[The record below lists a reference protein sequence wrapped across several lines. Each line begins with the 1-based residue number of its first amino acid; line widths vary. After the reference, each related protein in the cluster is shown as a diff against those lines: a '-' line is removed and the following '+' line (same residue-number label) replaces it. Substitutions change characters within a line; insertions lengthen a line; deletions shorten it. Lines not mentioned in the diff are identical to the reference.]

1 MYIPYRKEAFNSP
14 IDYAKLIEMQA
25 NQVDEAGTESL
36 RNSEKKNK
44 AYVKSKSR
52 DARAHRG
59 GRK

>member
-52 DARAHRG
+52 DARE
-59 GRK
+59 

>member
-25 NQVDEAGTESL
+25 NQVDIEGTKSL
-36 RNSEKKNK
+36 KKAENKNK
-44 AYVKSKSR
+44 TLVKTMIRGKKV
-52 DARAHRG
+52 HRG